1 MIKAEIDL
9 WEAVKLLTTEDAR
22 EFKEIEID
30 KDMISEAYL
39 LKNSLGYSI
48 HIRLIKSSI
57 DDAKIIYEKI
67 EEISKE
73 DFKNQL
79 FRVL

>member
-30 KDMISEAYL
+30 KDMLSEAYL
-39 LKNSLGYSI
+39 LKNELGYSI

-57 DDAKIIYEKI
+57 DDAKIVYEKI

>member
-9 WEAVKLLTTEDAR
+9 WEAVKLLTTDDAH
-22 EFKEIEID
+22 EFKEIDID
-30 KDMISEAYL
+30 KDIISESYL
-39 LKNSLGYSI
+39 LSNELGYSI

>member
-9 WEAVKLLTTEDAR
+9 WEAVKLLTTEDAY

-30 KDMISEAYL
+30 KDMISESYL
-39 LKNSLGYSI
+39 LSNELGYSI
-48 HIRLIKSSI
+48 HIRLIKASI
-57 DDAKIIYEKI
+57 DDAKIVYEKI

>member
-9 WEAVKLLTTEDAR
+9 WEAVKLLTTEDVH

-30 KDMISEAYL
+30 TDMISESFL
-39 LKNSLGYSI
+39 LKNELGYSI

-57 DDAKIIYEKI
+57 DDAKIVYEKI